1 VIVEQRSYLLRPGK
15 TGEFLSAV
23 ETLGLPLLKPI
34 LGGLIGYFTSETGAL
49 NEVAHLWAYE
59 SLEERA
65 RRRKILTA
73 HPDWP
78 RFTAAVEP
86 LLERME
92 TRILVPAPFTP
103 LNLAAVRAMN
113 GSEASVTPP

>member
-34 LGGLIGYFTSETGAL
+34 LGGLIGYFVSETGAL
-49 NEVAHLWAYE
+49 NEVVHLWAYE

-73 HPDWP
+73 HRDWP

-103 LNLAAVRAMN
+103 LTLAAVRALT
-113 GSEASVTPP
+113 GSEPPLTPP

>member
-1 VIVEQRSYLLRPGK
+1 MIVEQRSYLVRPRK

-23 ETLGLPLLKPI
+23 ERLGLPLLKPI
-34 LGGLIGYFTSETGAL
+34 LGGLIGYFVSETGAL
-49 NEVAHLWAYE
+49 NEVVHLWAYE

-113 GSEASVTPP
+113 GSEVLLTPP